1 MTIVSVLKKLG
12 TVSLSVLL
20 LMPVAGNAFADL
32 FSTTLNT
39 LPITIQKVS
48 SGSIIGQALTNW
60 VNTSLRVGNNGAW
73 GETGMSMDTSRLTSL
88 SYYEGGQQYSVYGL
102 NDYIGFVMNV
112 RATGSGLFCSPDSGI
127 VPMQGDG
134 TGVGGLHNG
143 CAQGSVRFSYNV
155 KFISIADNIP
165 AGQMNVPEL
174 YVGTP
179 RLDGFFGHDS
189 PRTSMGAF
197 SVEYTATGCEVSASP
212 SVVSMGVISASRFD
226 AVGDAVAGT
235 PVTVNLQCTDP
246 NMGIYVTMTD
256 ENDPGNSSPT
266 LSLTQTGNP
275 ATGVGVQFVKQDGS
289 LVTYGPSSSFVDATS
304 SAQWQIK
311 SNTTISANPSF
322 VLIPQYVKTNTSITS
337 GEANALVS
345 VTLAYD

>member
-20 LMPVAGNAFADL
+20 LMPVAGNAFAD
-32 FSTTLNT
+32 FYSTTLNT

-60 VNTSLRVGNNGAW
+60 VNTSLRVGDLGAW

-112 RATGSGLFCSPDSGI
+112 QATGSGLFCSPNSGI

-143 CAQGSVRFSYNV
+143 CAQGSVNFSYNV

-165 AGQMNVPEL
+165 AGQMNVPQL
-174 YVGTP
+174 SVGTP
-179 RLDGFFGHDS
+179 LLDGSFGHDR
-189 PRTSMGAF
+189 PGTSMGAF
-197 SVEYTATGCEVSASP
+197 SVEYTATGCEASASP

-304 SAQWQIK
+304 SVQWQIK